1 LETKELARRI
11 RKHAVEMTHASHA
24 SHIGSVLSIA
34 DIVAVLYNDILHY
47 DVSAPKWE
55 ERDRLVLSKGHAGI
69 AIYAVLA
76 ECGFFSVSELDDYYQ
91 DGSPYSGHVSH
102 KGVPGV
108 EISTGSLGHGAA
120 IACGMA
126 LGGKAKK
133 KDFHVYVIVGDGEC
147 EEGVIWET
155 AMIASQQHLDNF
167 TIIVDANKM
176 QGMGDCKD
184 ATALYPLTEKW
195 ESFGFHTINV
205 DDGNDVEQLQKAF
218 KNHVPGKPR
227 CVIANTVKGK
237 GISFMENDIL
247 WHFRDPQGEQYE
259 QAVRELEALR

>member
-1 LETKELARRI
+1 METKELARRI

-120 IACGMA
+120 IAG
-126 LGGKAKK
+126 
-133 KDFHVYVIVGDGEC
+133 
-147 EEGVIWET
+147 
-155 AMIASQQHLDNF
+155 
-167 TIIVDANKM
+167 
-176 QGMGDCKD
+176 
-184 ATALYPLTEKW
+184 
-195 ESFGFHTINV
+195 
-205 DDGNDVEQLQKAF
+205 
-218 KNHVPGKPR
+218 
-227 CVIANTVKGK
+227 
-237 GISFMENDIL
+237 
-247 WHFRDPQGEQYE
+247 
-259 QAVRELEALR
+259 